1 MIPLPGTTE
10 QLSAD
15 DGTALAARSWAGSEP
30 SVFFA
35 HGNGFS
41 KELWSPVV
49 TALAALGSDAS
60 GVAFD
65 MRGHGDSGAISP
77 PFGLNVFGSD
87 VAVVL
92 AESRRR
98 ERIGPRTI
106 GIGHS
111 SGGASIAIAAINNPR
126 AFAHLVLVE
135 PIIFPPPYQR
145 LDSIPIAEIALRRKA
160 SFPDRDAALSNF
172 RGKEPFAMWTE
183 DALDAYVDGAMRVTD
198 DGLVLKC
205 TPATEA
211 EIYRIGAAHDT
222 WERLGS
228 ITQPVTLIVGA
239 TSTTHSGSYLE
250 ELTARFREV
259 RLEVIPDASHFVP
272 MEVPGVVAAAI
283 ATAIEHVELDQ

>member
-10 QLSAD
+10 QLSTQ

-35 HGNGFS
+35 HANGFS

-49 TALAALGSDAS
+49 TALTALGIDAS

-65 MRGHGDSGAISP
+65 MRGHGDSAAISP
-77 PFGLNVFGSD
+77 PFDLTVFGSD

-98 ERIGPRTI
+98 GRIGVRTI

-111 SGGASIAIAAINNPR
+111 SGGTSIAMAAIEDPR
-126 AFAHLVLVE
+126 AFDHLVLVE

-145 LDSIPIAEIALRRKA
+145 LDSIPIAEIALRRRA
-160 SFPDRDAALSNF
+160 SFPDRDAALSNY
-172 RGKEPFAMWTE
+172 RGKGPFAMWTE

-205 TPATEA
+205 SPETEA
-211 EIYRIGAAHDT
+211 EIYRVGLAHDT
-222 WERLGS
+222 WEGLGS

-239 TSTTHSGSYLE
+239 TSTTHNGSYLE

-259 RLEVIPDASHFVP
+259 RLEVVPDVSHFVP

-283 ATAIEHVELDQ
+283 ATAIQRVDLDQ